1 MNQEKNLHWVQ
12 LLRGIAAVL
21 VVLTHARYQLLDTP
35 AWPLAE
41 QLLTPGAM
49 GVDLFFLISG
59 FIMYY
64 STAGAAG
71 GPAEAARFLIK
82 RFARVWPAY
91 AIATLAFAYVSY
103 GVEYFHVAAN
113 RLAFWHTLGMLP
125 FDPRQAP
132 YFGLTLVVAWTLEFE
147 MYFYL
152 IFAASMLFKRL
163 RWVALVGWVAL
174 TVLVLPYA
182 ERGFNLSVEGGPV
195 YPVGYLSIVTSPF
208 VLEFLI
214 GVLIG
219 WLYSLPWLRVRS
231 RQLAWNM
238 LALGVT
244 FALWAAY
251 SGAVNTH
258 GPSHY
263 GWPLALMVLAMA
275 LASKTVQIRVPA
287 LFLWLGSISYSLY
300 LTHLITGA
308 LLQHRLMA
316 KGLDPLWHT
325 WPSVML
331 TTVCSVA
338 MAALS
343 HRYLEQ
349 GLSNLVRDGLLKLL
363 PARPA
368 PQAAPAP
375 VPAARRA

>member
-21 VVLTHARYQLLDTP
+21 VVLTHARYQLLNTP
-35 AWPLAE
+35 SWPLAE

-91 AIATLAFAYVSY
+91 AIATLAFAYVVY
-103 GVEYFHVAAN
+103 GVEYFHDAAN
-113 RLAFWHTLGMLP
+113 RHAFWHTLGMLP
-125 FDPRQAP
+125 ADPRQAP

-163 RWVALVGWVAL
+163 RWVALAAWVVL

-182 ERGFNLSVEGGPV
+182 ERGFNLGVEGGPV

-208 VLEFLI
+208 VLEFLA
-214 GVLIG
+214 GVAIG

-244 FALWAAY
+244 YALWAIY

-258 GPSHY
+258 GPSQY
-263 GWPLALMVLAMA
+263 GRPLALMVLAMA

-287 LFLWLGSISYSLY
+287 LCLWLGSISYSLY
-300 LTHLITGA
+300 LTHLITGT

-325 WPSVML
+325 WPSVLL

-375 VPAARRA
+375 AARRA

>member
-21 VVLTHARYQLLDTP
+21 VVLTHARYQLLNTP
-35 AWPLAE
+35 SWPLAE

-91 AIATLAFAYVSY
+91 AIATLAFAYVVY
-103 GVEYFHVAAN
+103 GVEYFHDAAN
-113 RLAFWHTLGMLP
+113 RHAFWHTLAMVP
-125 FDPRQAP
+125 ADPRQAP

-163 RWVALVGWVAL
+163 RWVALVAWVAL

-195 YPVGYLSIVTSPF
+195 YPVGYLGIVTSPF
-208 VLEFLI
+208 VLEFLA
-214 GVLIG
+214 GVAIG
-219 WLYSLPWLRVRS
+219 WLYGLPWLRLRS

-244 FALWAAY
+244 FALWAVY

-263 GWPLALMVLAMA
+263 GRPLALMVLAMA

-300 LTHLITGA
+300 LTHLITGT

-316 KGLDPLWHT
+316 KGLDALWHT
-325 WPSVML
+325 WPSVLL

-368 PQAAPAP
+368 PQATPAP
-375 VPAARRA
+375 MPAARRA